1 MYAVKRNFTF
11 FERLFIWRRMN
22 FSEQKFILM
31 ISFVVGILTAF
42 AGLFLKWLIHQIQYL
57 LTYRFDA
64 TGSNALYLVYPVIGF
79 FLTGLFVRYVVKD
92 DISHGVTKILFAI
105 ARKQS
110 KIKAHNTWS
119 SVIASAITIGFGG
132 SVGAEAPIVLTGSA
146 IGSNLGCQQQD
157 TDAFGGLRS
166 GGCRGRHLQSPDCRA
181 CIHPRSPHDRPHDG
195 SFAAFAD
202 FMRDGRRSDIRRIGY
217 EHYF

>member
-64 TGSNALYLVYPVIGF
+64 TGSNALYLVYPVIGI

-146 IGSNLGCQQQD
+146 
-157 TDAFGGLRS
+157 
-166 GGCRGRHLQSPDCRA
+166 DCRA

>member
-1 MYAVKRNFTF
+1 M
-11 FERLFIWRRMN
+11 
-22 FSEQKFILM
+22 
-31 ISFVVGILTAF
+31 
-42 AGLFLKWLIHQIQYL
+42 LIHQIQYL

-64 TGSNALYLVYPVIGF
+64 TGSNALYLVYPVIGI

-110 KIKAHNTWS
+110 KIKVHNTWS

-146 IGSNLGCQQQD
+146 IGSNLGRLFRINSKTLMLWWVAERQVPWQ
-157 TDAFGGLRS
+157 ASSKPRLPGLY
-166 GGCRGRHLQSPDCRA
+166 SP
-181 CIHPRSPHDRPHDG
+181 SK
-195 SFAAFAD
+195 S
-202 FMRDGRRSDIRRIGY
+202 S
-217 EHYF
+217 